1 MRLNEIQTNE
11 GLHDPY
17 IFKAV
22 FMAGMPGSGKSTV
35 RNLLFA
41 GSGLKLVDADEVR
54 RAYIEMKRGGDYDV
68 YGQIV
73 RRQRETYMRGRL
85 GIILDTTAWWLPSV
99 YETTKQLTAL
109 GYDVGMVYVDA
120 TIEMAISRAERRA
133 EQTGR
138 VVPEDEIKKR
148 YDALKK
154 NLHDYKDLFG
164 ESFWMVDNTG
174 SQPDVAPV
182 KRSIRRWLMSPPSSP
197 IAKKWQDDQ
206 MSARQAQT
214 RAPDVTPDLRAS

>member
-17 IFKAV
+17 IFKAI

-73 RRQRETYMRGRL
+73 RRQRETYTRERL

-99 YETTKQLTAL
+99 YETTKHLRAL

-120 TIEMAISRAERRA
+120 TLEMAVSRAEKRA

-154 NLHDYKDLFG
+154 NVHDYKELFD

-174 SQPDVAPV
+174 LQPDVSPV

-197 IAKKWQDDQ
+197 IAKKWQNDQ
-206 MSARQAQT
+206 LVSRQRKVATVSPEPQ
-214 RAPDVTPDLRAS
+214 AS